1 MALKATIH
9 KAHLSISDLS
19 RQYYGSHSLTVALH
33 PSETEARMMIRLL
46 AFALYADKELKF
58 TRGLSSVDEPDLWQK
73 SLSGELLLWIDL
85 GQPDPRRLR
94 QACGRA
100 TRVVVVTYGGRAA
113 ETWWQKNR
121 EELSR
126 NRNLTVLQLAAAE
139 PMGLGAMVSRN
150 MELQLTIDEGSI
162 WLSDD
167 RRTLEI
173 SLGKWQ
179 G

>member
-1 MALKATIH
+1 MALKATIY
-9 KAHLSISDLS
+9 KVSLEISDLS
-19 RQYYGSHSLTVALH
+19 RQYYGSHALTVALH
-33 PSETEARMMIRLL
+33 PSETEARMLIRLM
-46 AFALYADKELKF
+46 AFALYADEELKF
-58 TRGLSSVDEPDLWQK
+58 TRGLSSVEEPDLWQK

-100 TRVVVVTYGGRAA
+100 TRVVVVAYGGRAA

-126 NRNLTVLQLAAAE
+126 LRNLTVLHLAVTSPDDLA
-139 PMGLGAMVSRN
+139 GLISRN
-150 MELQLTIDEGSI
+150 LELQLTIDEGRI
-162 WLSDD
+162 WLSDN
-167 RRTLEI
+167 RHTLEI
-173 SLGKWQ
+173 SLEKWQ